1 MQQIDKVLVDYNTN
15 VLTNQKLQNNEED
28 NQKVVLKSP

>member
-1 MQQIDKVLVDYNTN
+1 MQQIDNVLVHSNTN

-28 NQKVVLKSP
+28 NQKVVLKSL

>member
-1 MQQIDKVLVDYNTN
+1 MQQIDNVLVDSNTN

>member
-1 MQQIDKVLVDYNTN
+1 MQQIDKVLVDSNTN